1 MGNHQGNV
9 QKKGKAGE
17 RGRGRKREGMEGVR
31 ASGRG

>member
-17 RGRGRKREGMEGVR
+17 RGREREGMEGVR
-31 ASGRG
+31 ARGRGG